1 MFYFHFHFFL
11 SDENKTEMNEHVRL
25 VGNELNRSGLYQK
38 RSVTGNQVENNDQ
51 HEYITAY
58 KLY

>member
-1 MFYFHFHFFL
+1 
-11 SDENKTEMNEHVRL
+11 MNEHVRL

-38 RSVTGNQVENNDQ
+38 RSVTGNQVGNNDQ